1 MNNGTE
7 AVDEI
12 EFGTKVEH
20 GKREEDRA
28 DGHCHDTASTHSNG
42 VCIMLEDGTGS
53 SDLV

>member
-12 EFGTKVEH
+12 EFGTKLEH
-20 GKREEDRA
+20 GKKERRRQ
-28 DGHCHDTASTHSNG
+28 GGCHDTASTHSNG